1 MKSPPASRSEL
12 DEVVVNIELTLAS
25 IVQGVALTFL
35 AENASEV
42 VSHGPVTAWPY
53 VVVSFVIILLFWA
66 RACIH
71 TLTLIRWPL
80 EFVHNFF
87 YFACA
92 LVEVLAFHHVRNPFM
107 WFTLNTVFA
116 ALVWALFV
124 HDLRII
130 RQRTKDSTGD
140 SSFRLY
146 AIVLGDQWANIR
158 YIVPIAFILNLAS
171 ALAIKLAPEF
181 FIARGGH
188 LILVGL
194 QAAGLLFN
202 LIYIIRSFT
211 RITPLISA
219 ARAEWRDDVEEGV

>member
-1 MKSPPASRSEL
+1 VKSPPATRSEL

-42 VSHGPVTAWPY
+42 VSHGPGTAWPY
-53 VVVSFVIILLFWA
+53 VAVSFLIILLFWA

-92 LVEVLAFHHVRNPFM
+92 LVEVLAFHHLRNPFM
-107 WFTLNTVFA
+107 WFALNTVFA
-116 ALVWALFV
+116 AFVWALFL

-140 SSFRLY
+140 SSSRLY

-158 YIVPIAFILNLAS
+158 YVVPIAFLLNLAS
-171 ALAIKLAPEF
+171 ALAIKLTPQF
-181 FIARGGH
+181 FIDRSGH
-188 LILVGL
+188 LILVGV
-194 QAAGLLFN
+194 QGAGLLLN
-202 LIYIIRSFT
+202 LIYIVRSFS

-219 ARAEWRDDVEEGV
+219 TRAEWRDDVEEGI

>member
-1 MKSPPASRSEL
+1 VKSPPASRSEL
-12 DEVVVNIELTLAS
+12 DEVVVNIELTLGS

-42 VSHGPVTAWPY
+42 VSHGPATAWPY
-53 VVVSFVIILLFWA
+53 VAVSFVIILLFWA

-92 LVEVLAFHHVRNPFM
+92 LVEVLAFHHLRDPFI
-107 WFTLNTVFA
+107 WFTLNTIFA

-130 RQRTKDSTGD
+130 RQRTKDSTGE

-146 AIVLGDQWANIR
+146 AIVLADQWANIR
-158 YIVPIAFILNLAS
+158 FVVPAVFFFNLGS
-171 ALAIKLAPEF
+171 AIAIKSAPQF
-181 FIARGGH
+181 FLQRHGH
-188 LILVGL
+188 LILVSL
-194 QAAGLLFN
+194 QAIGFLIN
-202 LIYIIRSFT
+202 LGYVIRSFS

-219 ARAEWRDDVEEGV
+219 ARAEWRDDVEEGI

>member
-1 MKSPPASRSEL
+1 
-12 DEVVVNIELTLAS
+12 VVVNIELTLAS

-53 VVVSFVIILLFWA
+53 VAVSFLIILLFWA

-92 LVEVLAFHHVRNPFM
+92 LVEVLAFHHIRNPFM
-107 WFTLNTVFA
+107 WFTLNAVFA
-116 ALVWALFV
+116 VFVWALFI

-146 AIVLGDQWANIR
+146 AIVLADQWANIR
-158 YIVPIAFILNLAS
+158 FVVPVALIVNLAS
-171 ALAIKLAPEF
+171 AVAIKLFPDF
-181 FIARGGH
+181 FIEHHGH
-188 LILVGL
+188 LALVALQGL
-194 QAAGLLFN
+194 GLLGN

-219 ARAEWRDDVEEGV
+219 AREEWRDDLEEGI